1 MMKLRAVMAALMM
14 VVTPVAAQQTTPIV
28 LGTATPGFDARYAR
42 VQDTPL
48 LDFINE
54 VQRRRAGAQL
64 SAAAALHC
72 GLHDFPRRDRAGDPA
87 S

>member
-1 MMKLRAVMAALMM
+1 VGEHPAWHR
-14 VVTPVAAQQTTPIV
+14 
-28 LGTATPGFDARYAR
+28 TPGFDARYAR

-64 SAAAALHC
+64 SAAAAFDC
-72 GLHDFPRRDRAGDPA
+72 SRVAGGRRPSA
-87 S
+87 